1 MGKSITSVI
10 AGLAVFFVAGLS
22 VGWAQQ
28 ATVKLLSPKDGDV
41 IGSDMLIQW
50 EFTKAEDGDHIHL
63 YLDGVNP
70 GAPFGTSMALTGLP
84 NGSHIVKVIVA
95 NKYHQNIGPE
105 AIAKVTV
112 NGAAATTPL
121 SAPRRSQAD

>member
-1 MGKSITSVI
+1 MGKLMASMMT
-10 AGLAVFFVAGLS
+10 GFAVVFVAGLS

-28 ATVKLLSPKDGDV
+28 ATVKLLSPKDGAV
-41 IGSDMLIQW
+41 IGSDMLTQW

-84 NGSHIVKVIVA
+84 NGLHIVKVIVA

-105 AIAKVTV
+105 ASAKVTV
-112 NGAAATTPL
+112 NGATVPVPKQ
-121 SAPRRSQAD
+121 SR